1 MFTVWNTCPYLD
13 PPFPTPSHGPPLA
26 HKTLNIKLRPQK
38 LASVSVAVSQ
48 IQQKNGAQTALDVE
62 SREAAQFFGGLNVSR
77 AWGNRAAEK
86 KTKPKLD
93 IFLCR
98 EFFQNM

>member
-1 MFTVWNTCPYLD
+1 MSAAYVLISLTCVYCVKHLPLLGPP

-62 SREAAQFFGGLNVSR
+62 SRDFR
-77 AWGNRAAEK
+77 D
-86 KTKPKLD
+86 LD
-93 IFLCR
+93 LEHSQRPNF
-98 EFFQNM
+98 